1 MSSNISI
8 KGSLSLSQTN
18 TPTRVGERVST
29 ELDLFNIE
37 TPYIGMIV
45 YIADQDKYVYV
56 KSLKSKKVG
65 FKYVEDA
72 QVDEYL
78 PFATGEGVKDITL
91 SGSTITIT
99 YSDNSTKNIY
109 LPASSGGGNT
119 YVSKIEDKNV
129 AMTTEH
135 GDFKVGTKVSALEG
149 KSYDELF
156 DGILFPT
163 LNPSHGTPSLTGFV
177 VSNTLVELGN
187 DVLSVTEAQLKR
199 ATWTTYNNGM
209 PYTGEVKSII
219 YNFNI
224 NNNSYSQ
231 ISDLDNKV
239 YESLG
244 NQTYKATI
252 NYDAG
257 QPPKNN
263 KGVVVGNL
271 ACPEGKVEA
280 TRTIN
285 VTAPW
290 YVYSVK
296 QPLITWNNI
305 AGAMSTGEFDV
316 DPHTSENPQMFKL
329 PRRINKLQM
338 YNTVAK
344 QFETVQTSDW
354 NETSQVESIN
364 GINHVYYTYT
374 YKGSARGSV
383 KLKAN
388 F

>member
-65 FKYVEDA
+65 FKYVENA
-72 QVDEYL
+72 QVDEYA

-91 SGSTITIT
+91 SNGVLTVT
-99 YSDNSTKNIY
+99 YSDDSTNTIVIPGGGSNIY
-109 LPASSGGGNT
+109 S
-119 YVSKIEDKNV
+119 SKIEDKNV
-129 AMTTEH
+129 AMTTKY
-135 GDFKVGTKVSALEG
+135 GDYGVGTKVSALEG

-163 LNPSHGTPSLTGFV
+163 IDPSHGIPSLTGFV
-177 VSNTLVELGN
+177 LNPNNTVVEIGTA
-187 DVLSVTEAQLKR
+187 VASISEAGLNK

-209 PYTGEVKSII
+209 AYAGDIKSII
-219 YNFNI
+219 YEFSI
-224 NNNSYSQ
+224 NDYLYSN
-231 ISDLDNKV
+231 ISDLSGKV
-239 YESLG
+239 FDTLG
-244 NQTYKATI
+244 NHTYKATI
-252 NYDAG
+252 HYNAG
-257 QPPKNN
+257 KAPKNN
-263 KGVVVGNL
+263 KGVVVEGL
-271 ACPEGKVEA
+271 ACPEGSVSA
-280 TRTIN
+280 TRTVN

-290 YVYSVK
+290 FVYDQK
-296 QPLITWNNI
+296 QSLIPWNPTV
-305 AGAMSTGEFDV
+305 GAMSTGEFTV
-316 DPHTSENPQMFKL
+316 QPHTADNPQRFKL
-329 PRRINKLQM
+329 PRKATSMQM

-344 QFETVQTSDW
+344 QFETVSLNDWDESSDF
-354 NETSQVESIN
+354 T
-364 GINHVYYTYT
+364 YTYT
-374 YKGSARGSV
+374 GSARGSV
-383 KLKAN
+383 KLKVN